1 MRNAV
6 FASLAACLLAVAALL
21 AGRVTIAGAAAKDAV
36 PSANVA
42 LVPGFHALKYSDTE
56 SLPAFPAAQ
65 LPDFHF
71 GAVPLGSVTSANLSA
86 YDTVVVYGLRYG
98 DLSSSEQAAINDF
111 AKTGKVIIW
120 DADSTGAQDYAGFV
134 HPFTTQSSGA
144 KGGSF
149 GSVVT
154 FPAGSPLAS
163 SSSASPLYLD
173 PAALVASTHLIGHM
187 NVMVPQ
193 AADWSPGL
201 IAANSKI
208 RDPGWVEAWGYGS
221 TANHAGMVIYS
232 GIDADAFTDA
242 ASPNY
247 AIKALAIQLA
257 TPFSRTGDTS
267 CAPSCSPPP
276 SGGSGGSGGST
287 GGGGSSGG
295 GGGGTKSPTFAQC
308 SFTKAPPKAWVRG
321 TFYLSLTT
329 SVANGITG
337 TVKSSTQHVI
347 GSGNSSTSGHL
358 SLRVDSHLLP
368 SNKVSTVRADV
379 LVESAVACSLTA
391 QIRVDNLKP
400 KAFGLKAMKTAS
412 GNLLTFRS
420 NEPLRIWLAAPHH
433 QYGTYSR
440 KHSGKTTLKFPHS
453 VTSGTLR
460 LVDRAGNITRIKVTW
475 K

>member
-6 FASLAACLLAVAALL
+6 FASLAACLLAATAVL
-21 AGRVTIAGAAAKDAV
+21 AGRATIAHATASDAA
-36 PSANVA
+36 PSSNVA
-42 LVPGFHALKYSDTE
+42 LVPGFHAPKYSDTE
-56 SLPAFPAAQ
+56 SLPAFPAGQ
-65 LPDFHF
+65 VPGYHF
-71 GAVPLGSVTSANLSA
+71 GAVPLGSVTSQNLSA
-86 YDTVVVYGLRYG
+86 YDTVVIYGLRYG

-120 DADSTGAQDYAGFV
+120 DADSTGAQDYSGFV

-154 FPAGSPLAS
+154 FPDGSPLAS
-163 SSSASPLYLD
+163 SSSSSPLYLD

-193 AADWSPGL
+193 AAGWSAGL

-221 TANHAGMVIYS
+221 TADHAGMVIYS

-257 TPFSRTGDTS
+257 APFSRTGDAS
-267 CAPSCSPPP
+267 CAPNCSPPP
-276 SGGSGGSGGST
+276 TGGSGGST
-287 GGGGSSGG
+287 GGGGSSGSGG

-308 SFTKAPPKAWVRG
+308 SFTKAPPKAWLRG

-329 SVANGITG
+329 SVANGITA

-347 GSGNSSTSGHL
+347 GTGTSSTSGHVA
-358 SLRVDSHLLP
+358 LRIDSHLLP
-368 SNKVSTVRADV
+368 SNKVSTVKADV
-379 LVESAVACSLTA
+379 LVDSAVACSLTA
-391 QIRVDNLKP
+391 QIRVDNVKP
-400 KAFGLKAMKTAS
+400 KAFGLKTTKTAR
-412 GNLLTFRS
+412 GNMLTFRS
-420 NEPLRIWLAAPHH
+420 NEPLRIWLQAPHHH
-433 QYGTYSR
+433 QYGTFSR
-440 KHSGKTTLKFPHS
+440 KHSGRTTLKFPHS